1 MTGSVARLGH
11 FGMFAGRMALG
22 ALRPPFFV
30 DEILRQTART
40 CVRCLL
46 PVCAVT
52 FSFGMV
58 MAIQGLAIFAIY
70 GAQRMLS
77 ALVALAVLR
86 ELSPMLAS
94 VLIAAQGGSSCAAEL
109 GAMRIREE
117 LDATDVMAVDSVK
130 FHASPRLGALTLA
143 APVLNLFG
151 SFAGILG
158 AWVVAVLLRG
168 ENSGVFWS
176 ELFSLC
182 SSVDVWGGSLKA
194 TIFGALI
201 GLISAYHG
209 YNAKGGAAGVGVAV
223 NKTVVQSVLVFIVLN
238 YGLSSLLYGR
248 PS

>member
-1 MTGSVARLGH
+1 MSDAVHRLGQ
-11 FGMFAGRMALG
+11 FSIFAGRMVSG
-22 ALRPPFFV
+22 ALRRPLFL
-30 DEILRQTART
+30 DEVLRQTART

-52 FSFGMV
+52 FAFGMV
-58 MAIQGLAIFAIY
+58 LAIQGLAIFAAY

-77 ALVALAVLR
+77 SLVALAVMR

-158 AWVVAVLLRG
+158 AWTVAVLLRG
-168 ENSGVFWS
+168 ESSGVFWG
-176 ELFSLC
+176 ELWSLC
-182 SSVDVWGGSLKA
+182 SPVDVWGGSFKA
-194 TIFGALI
+194 LIFGALI
-201 GLISAYHG
+201 GLISAFQG
-209 YNAKGGAAGVGVAV
+209 YTARGGAAGVGRAV
-223 NKTVVQSVLVFIVLN
+223 NRTVVQSVLVFIVLN
-238 YGLSSLLYGR
+238 YLLSSVLYR
-248 PS
+248 EAS

>member
-1 MTGSVARLGH
+1 M
-11 FGMFAGRMALG
+11 
-22 ALRPPFFV
+22 
-30 DEILRQTART
+30 
-40 CVRCLL
+40 
-46 PVCAVT
+46 
-52 FSFGMV
+52 
-58 MAIQGLAIFAIY
+58 
-70 GAQRMLS
+70 
-77 ALVALAVLR
+77 ALAVVR
-86 ELSPMLAS
+86 ELSPMLSS

-168 ENSGVFWS
+168 ENSGVFWG
-176 ELFSLC
+176 ELWSLC
-182 SSVDVWGGSLKA
+182 GPVDVWGGSLKA

-209 YNAKGGAAGVGVAV
+209 YHAKGGAAGVGRAV

-238 YGLSSLLYGR
+238 YLLSTLLYGR
-248 PS
+248 VA